1 MRTIKAI
8 SALLLMATACSTAI
22 AQDSVLTNR
31 NGAAVAAK
39 PEEHY
44 YKLTFR
50 FIEHGNDKTIPVSR
64 TYSGLIRTLDD
75 GTSQIR
81 TNDQFRREF
90 TGDDGKP
97 LYQSYEVGTSID
109 VRRLSDQDGSLHL
122 RVIADV
128 QQIPAGTVGDGVLRA
143 EAIRNN
149 GEPITRQNKWDSNV
163 IIPIGKPTVI
173 FSSDDVSGQGKMELE
188 LTGTLV
194 H

>member
-1 MRTIKAI
+1 MRRIEML
-8 SALLLMATACSTAI
+8 SALLLMGTACSVAN
-22 AQDSVLTNR
+22 AQDSAPANR

-50 FIEHGNDKTIPVSR
+50 VIDLGSEKTIPISR
-64 TYSGLIRTLDD
+64 TYSELIRTMDD

-81 TNDQFRREF
+81 ANDQFRREF
-90 TGDDGKP
+90 TGDDGKS
-97 LYQSYEVGTSID
+97 LYQSFEVGTSID
-109 VRRLSDQDGSLHL
+109 VRHFSDQDGSLRL

-128 QQIPAGTVGDGVLRA
+128 QQIPVGAVRNGVLHG
-143 EAIRNN
+143 EAIYSN
-149 GEPITRQNKWDSNV
+149 GEPVTRQNKWDSSV
-163 IIPIGKPTVI
+163 IIPVGKPTVI